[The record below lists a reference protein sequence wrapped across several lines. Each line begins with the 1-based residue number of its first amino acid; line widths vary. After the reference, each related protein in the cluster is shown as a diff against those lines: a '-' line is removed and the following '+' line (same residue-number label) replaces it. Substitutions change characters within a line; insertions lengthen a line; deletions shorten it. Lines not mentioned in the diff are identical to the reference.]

1 MAIKN
6 DPVGQPPLF
15 GALVMPVHYEGIS
28 AALSAA
34 PSVSLRTTGVLPRT
48 IAAFTVTVTQVWFG

>member
-6 DPVGQPPLF
+6 DPVGQLPLF
-15 GALVMPVHYEGIS
+15 GVLVMPVQYEGIS

-34 PSVSLRTTGVLPRT
+34 PSVSPRATGVLPRT
-48 IAAFTVTVTQVWFG
+48 IAAFTVTVTEVWFG